1 MSASPRFRASS
12 AYISELGMSPS
23 CTLLP
28 MADFRLPASALAVRL
43 LGAPRSRAVVAGF
56 RSLAAGRVCSRIL
69 ISNVKERVRR
79 PFFRFAGIAVGVH
92 VPFHSLGVPAEKKR
106 FVGLERG
113 PREHAFPS
121 DVMRRPSKTTSAALD
136 KLDS

>member
-1 MSASPRFRASS
+1 
-12 AYISELGMSPS
+12 MSPS

-28 MADFRLPASALAVRL
+28 MADFRLPASALAFQRC
-43 LGAPRSRAVVAGF
+43 APEPSSRACARWRLEGCVPD
-56 RSLAAGRVCSRIL
+56 IL

-106 FVGLERG
+106 FVRLERG
-113 PREHAFPS
+113 PREHAFPY